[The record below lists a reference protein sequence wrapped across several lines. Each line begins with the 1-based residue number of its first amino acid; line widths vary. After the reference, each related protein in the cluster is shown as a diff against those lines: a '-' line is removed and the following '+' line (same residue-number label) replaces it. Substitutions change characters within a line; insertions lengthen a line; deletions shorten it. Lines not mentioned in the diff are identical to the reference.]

1 MCYLNISINLLIV
14 TMVNII
20 ANIIIKIYAL
30 LKQDKKNQEWQLS

>member
-14 TMVNII
+14 TVVNII